1 MTSFPSPCELI
12 FVNFA
17 GAFRTHKYI
26 KRCYVTLFGS
36 FFIIFALYFRSR
48 ANKQELKRYVFRV
61 FWPY

>member
-17 GAFRTHKYI
+17 GAFRTHMWI
-26 KRCYVTLFGS
+26 KRCNVTLFGN
-36 FFIIFALYFRSR
+36 FFIIFALHFRPK

-61 FWPY
+61 F